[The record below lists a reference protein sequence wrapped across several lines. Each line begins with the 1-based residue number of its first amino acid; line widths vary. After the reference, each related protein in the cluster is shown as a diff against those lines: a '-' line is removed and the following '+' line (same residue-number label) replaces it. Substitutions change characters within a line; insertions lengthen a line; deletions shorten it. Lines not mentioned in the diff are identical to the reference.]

1 MTAVGAGAIADEA
14 LRVEL
19 EVDRV
24 TFLLVGTQNDSLEHF
39 FIPLN
44 REDMTLGGERLA
56 ALLCFFGSAIDEDL
70 KGFFVF
76 RSDRYR

>member
-1 MTAVGAGAIADEA
+1 
-14 LRVEL
+14 
-19 EVDRV
+19 
-24 TFLLVGTQNDSLEHF
+24 
-39 FIPLN
+39 
-44 REDMTLGGERLA
+44 MTLGGERLA